1 MITIEDIKDRAEG
14 QTFDCKSVKI
24 EPKALAVPIV
34 AMANAD
40 GGMLAIGISDKT
52 RKIEGVDQYPSHV
65 NELLKVPFSL
75 CVPSVNV
82 KPEFIPCV
90 DVGGKPNHVLLLH
103 IPASATLHAN
113 QADEVFMRVGDS
125 SRKLSFEE
133 RISLMYDKGERY
145 FEDSA
150 AYDATIEDVD
160 LNCVQDYLNVIGY
173 NKSPMEYLHENNNF
187 IIHKDGKEQISTA
200 CILLFGKKP
209 QQFFPR
215 ARVRFIRYMG
225 TEEKVG
231 REMNV
236 IKDVTFEG
244 RILDQI
250 RKTIDYLESQV
261 KEHTYLGEKGIFV
274 TDREY
279 SPFVLQEMTVNS
291 ICHRDYSI
299 KGTEIQIKLF
309 DDRLVFETPGKFPGI
324 VRSDNIRHTHFSRNP
339 KIAEYLKVYKYVR
352 EFGEGVDR
360 MCKELEAKGLKDP
373 KYVLNAFI
381 MKGTV
386 YAYNAKGLS
395 LEGNIYSDNKNVTV
409 NSNVTIKTAKDA
421 SFGENC
427 TVNSKTFTVNGQ
439 NCTVNCTVN
448 GRIFTINFTINR
460 KIFTISLT
468 AMTKNIL
475 WDILEEPTI
484 STEILA
490 QKYSCTTRTVKNHL
504 AILKKLNVLKREGGN
519 KNGLWVLDTD
529 SMWKKE

>member
-1 MITIEDIKDRAEG
+1 MTIEDIKDRPEG

-52 RKIEGVDQYPSHV
+52 RRIEGIDQHTAHV

-75 CVPSVNV
+75 CIPSVNI
-82 KPEFIPCV
+82 KPEYIPCI
-90 DVGGKPNHVLLLH
+90 DSEGKPNHVLLLH

-125 SRKLSFEE
+125 SRKLGFEE
-133 RISLMYDKGERY
+133 RMSLMYDKGERY
-145 FEDSA
+145 FEDTA
-150 AYDATIEDVD
+150 AYDATIEDID
-160 LNCVQDYLNVIGY
+160 FNYVQDLLNVIGY
-173 NKSPMEYLHENNNF
+173 TKSPLEYLKENNNF
-187 IIHKDGKEQISTA
+187 ITYKDGKEQISTA

-209 QQFFPR
+209 QLFFPR

-225 TEEKVG
+225 TEENVG

-244 RILDQI
+244 RIIDQI

-261 KEHTYLGEKGIFV
+261 KEHTYLGEKGVFV

-299 KGTEIQIKLF
+299 KGTEIQIKMF

-339 KIAEYLKVYKYVR
+339 KIAEFLKAYKYVR

-360 MCKELEAKGLKDP
+360 MCKELEAKGLHDP
-373 KYVLNAFI
+373 KYILTAFI
-381 MKGTV
+381 LKSTV
-386 YAYNAKGLS
+386 YSYNVKELQTSNAIKENVTASG
-395 LEGNIYSDNKNVTV
+395 NVTV
-409 NSNVTIKTAKDA
+409 NSEIFTINGQD
-421 SFGENC
+421 C
-427 TVNSKTFTVNGQ
+427 TVNFTVNGRDV
-439 NCTVNCTVN
+439 TVNV
-448 GRIFTINFTINR
+448 
-460 KIFTISLT
+460 
-468 AMTKNIL
+468 
-475 WDILEEPTI
+475 
-484 STEILA
+484 
-490 QKYSCTTRTVKNHL
+490 TVKNKSVTVKMPQKTKDVLYFLLKEPELSAELLAEKMDCSSRTIKRHL
-504 AILKKLNVLKREGGN
+504 AVLTKSKILKRIGSDKSGSWALAL
-519 KNGLWVLDTD
+519 
-529 SMWKKE
+529 

>member
-1 MITIEDIKDRAEG
+1 MTIEDIKDRPEG

-52 RKIEGVDQYPSHV
+52 RRIEGIDQHTAHV

-75 CVPSVNV
+75 CIPSVNI
-82 KPEFIPCV
+82 KPEYIPCI
-90 DVGGKPNHVLLLH
+90 DSEGKPNHVLLLH

-125 SRKLSFEE
+125 SRKLGFEE
-133 RISLMYDKGERY
+133 RMSLMYDKGERY
-145 FEDSA
+145 FEDTA
-150 AYDATIEDVD
+150 AYDATIEDID
-160 LNCVQDYLNVIGY
+160 FNYVQDLLNVIGY
-173 NKSPMEYLHENNNF
+173 TKSPLEYLKENNNF
-187 IIHKDGKEQISTA
+187 ITYKDGKEQISTA

-209 QQFFPR
+209 QLFFPR

-244 RILDQI
+244 RIIDQI

-261 KEHTYLGEKGIFV
+261 KEHTYLGEKGVFV

-299 KGTEIQIKLF
+299 KGTEIQIKMF

-339 KIAEYLKVYKYVR
+339 KIAEFLKAYKYVR

-360 MCKELEAKGLKDP
+360 MCKELEAKGLHDP
-373 KYVLNAFI
+373 KYILTAFI
-381 MKGTV
+381 LKSTV
-386 YAYNAKGLS
+386 YSYNVKELQTSNAIKENETASG
-395 LEGNIYSDNKNVTV
+395 NVTV
-409 NSNVTIKTAKDA
+409 NSEI
-421 SFGENC
+421 
-427 TVNSKTFTVNGQ
+427 FTVNGQ
-439 NCTVNCTVN
+439 DCTVNFTVN
-448 GRIFTINFTINR
+448 GRNVTVNV
-460 KIFTISLT
+460 
-468 AMTKNIL
+468 
-475 WDILEEPTI
+475 
-484 STEILA
+484 
-490 QKYSCTTRTVKNHL
+490 TVKNKSVTVKMPQKTKDVLYFLLKEPELSAELLAEKMDCSSRTIKRHL
-504 AILKKLNVLKREGGN
+504 AVLTKSKILKRIGSDKSGSWALAL
-519 KNGLWVLDTD
+519 
-529 SMWKKE
+529 

>member
-1 MITIEDIKDRAEG
+1 MTIEDIKDRPEG

-52 RKIEGVDQYPSHV
+52 RRIEGIDQHTAHV

-75 CVPSVNV
+75 CIPSVNI
-82 KPEFIPCV
+82 KPEYIPCI
-90 DVGGKPNHVLLLH
+90 DSEGKPNHVLLLH

-125 SRKLSFEE
+125 SRKLGFEE
-133 RISLMYDKGERY
+133 RMSLMYDKGERY
-145 FEDSA
+145 FEDTA
-150 AYDATIEDVD
+150 AYDATIEDID
-160 LNCVQDYLNVIGY
+160 FNYVQDLLNVIGY
-173 NKSPMEYLHENNNF
+173 TKSPLEYLKENNNF
-187 IIHKDGKEQISTA
+187 ITYKDGKEQISTA

-209 QQFFPR
+209 QLFFPR
-215 ARVRFIRYMG
+215 ARVRFIRYLG

-244 RILDQI
+244 RIIDQI

-261 KEHTYLGEKGIFV
+261 KEHTYLGEKGVFV

-299 KGTEIQIKLF
+299 KGTEIQIKMF

-339 KIAEYLKVYKYVR
+339 KIAEFLKAYKYVR

-360 MCKELEAKGLKDP
+360 MCKELEAKGLHDP
-373 KYVLNAFI
+373 KYILTAFI
-381 MKGTV
+381 LKSTV
-386 YAYNAKGLS
+386 YSYNVKELQTSNAIKENVTASG
-395 LEGNIYSDNKNVTV
+395 NVTV
-409 NSNVTIKTAKDA
+409 NSEI
-421 SFGENC
+421 
-427 TVNSKTFTVNGQ
+427 FTVNGQ
-439 NCTVNCTVN
+439 DCTVNFTANGRNVTVN
-448 GRIFTINFTINR
+448 V
-460 KIFTISLT
+460 
-468 AMTKNIL
+468 
-475 WDILEEPTI
+475 
-484 STEILA
+484 
-490 QKYSCTTRTVKNHL
+490 TVKNKSVTVKMPQKTKDVLYFLLKEPELSAELLAEKMDCSSRTIKRHL
-504 AILKKLNVLKREGGN
+504 AVLTKSKILKRIGSDKSGSWALAL
-519 KNGLWVLDTD
+519 
-529 SMWKKE
+529 

>member
-1 MITIEDIKDRAEG
+1 MTIEDIKDRPEG

-52 RKIEGVDQYPSHV
+52 RRIEGIDQHTAHV

-75 CVPSVNV
+75 CIPSVNI
-82 KPEFIPCV
+82 KPEYIPCI
-90 DVGGKPNHVLLLH
+90 DSEGKPNHVLLLH

-125 SRKLSFEE
+125 SRKLGFEE
-133 RISLMYDKGERY
+133 RMSLMYDKGERY
-145 FEDSA
+145 FEDTA
-150 AYDATIEDVD
+150 AYDATIKDID
-160 LNCVQDYLNVIGY
+160 FNYVQDLLNVIGY
-173 NKSPMEYLHENNNF
+173 TKSPLEYLKENNNF
-187 IIHKDGKEQISTA
+187 ITYKDGKEQISTA

-209 QQFFPR
+209 QLFFPR
-215 ARVRFIRYMG
+215 ARVRFIRYLG

-244 RILDQI
+244 RIIDQI

-261 KEHTYLGEKGIFV
+261 KEHTYLGEKGVFV

-299 KGTEIQIKLF
+299 KGTEIQIKMF

-339 KIAEYLKVYKYVR
+339 KIAEFLKAYKYVR

-360 MCKELEAKGLKDP
+360 MCKELEAKGLHDP
-373 KYVLNAFI
+373 KYILTAFI
-381 MKGTV
+381 LKSTV
-386 YAYNAKGLS
+386 YAYNVKELQTSNAIKEDVTASG
-395 LEGNIYSDNKNVTV
+395 NVTV
-409 NSNVTIKTAKDA
+409 NSEI
-421 SFGENC
+421 
-427 TVNSKTFTVNGQ
+427 FTVNGQ
-439 NCTVNCTVN
+439 DCIVNFTANGRNVTVNV
-448 GRIFTINFTINR
+448 
-460 KIFTISLT
+460 
-468 AMTKNIL
+468 
-475 WDILEEPTI
+475 
-484 STEILA
+484 
-490 QKYSCTTRTVKNHL
+490 TVKNKSVTVKIPQKTKDVLYFLLKEPELSAELLAEKMDCSSRTIKRHL
-504 AILKKLNVLKREGGN
+504 AVLTKSKILKRIGSDKSGSWALAL
-519 KNGLWVLDTD
+519 
-529 SMWKKE
+529 

>member
-1 MITIEDIKDRAEG
+1 MTIEDIKDRPEG

-52 RKIEGVDQYPSHV
+52 RRIEGIDQHTAHV

-75 CVPSVNV
+75 CIPSVNI
-82 KPEFIPCV
+82 KPEYIPCI
-90 DVGGKPNHVLLLH
+90 DSEGKPNHVLLLH

-125 SRKLSFEE
+125 SRKLGFEE
-133 RISLMYDKGERY
+133 RMSLMYDKGERY
-145 FEDSA
+145 FEDTA
-150 AYDATIEDVD
+150 AYDATIEDID
-160 LNCVQDYLNVIGY
+160 FNYVQDLLNVIGY
-173 NKSPMEYLHENNNF
+173 TKSPLEYLKENNNF
-187 IIHKDGKEQISTA
+187 ITYKDGKEQISTA

-209 QQFFPR
+209 QLFFPR
-215 ARVRFIRYMG
+215 ARVRFIRYLG
-225 TEEKVG
+225 TEENVG

-244 RILDQI
+244 RIIDQI

-261 KEHTYLGEKGIFV
+261 KEHTYLGEKGVFV

-299 KGTEIQIKLF
+299 KGTEIQIKMF

-339 KIAEYLKVYKYVR
+339 KIAEFLKAYKYVR

-360 MCKELEAKGLKDP
+360 MCKELEAKGLHDP
-373 KYVLNAFI
+373 KYILTAFI
-381 MKGTV
+381 LKSTV
-386 YAYNAKGLS
+386 YAYNVKELQTSNAIKEDVTASG
-395 LEGNIYSDNKNVTV
+395 NVTV
-409 NSNVTIKTAKDA
+409 NSEI
-421 SFGENC
+421 
-427 TVNSKTFTVNGQ
+427 FTVNGQ
-439 NCTVNCTVN
+439 DCTV
-448 GRIFTINFTINR
+448 NFTINGR
-460 KIFTISLT
+460 NVTV
-468 AMTKNIL
+468 NV
-475 WDILEEPTI
+475 
-484 STEILA
+484 
-490 QKYSCTTRTVKNHL
+490 TVKNKSVTVKIPQKTKDILYFLLKEPELSAELLAEKMDCSSRTIKRHL
-504 AILKKLNVLKREGGN
+504 AVLTKSKILKRIGSDKSGSWALAL
-519 KNGLWVLDTD
+519 
-529 SMWKKE
+529 

>member
-1 MITIEDIKDRAEG
+1 MTIEDIKDRPEG

-40 GGMLAIGISDKT
+40 GGILAIGISDKT
-52 RKIEGVDQYPSHV
+52 RRIEGIDQHTAHV

-75 CVPSVNV
+75 CIPSVNI
-82 KPEFIPCV
+82 KPEYIPCI
-90 DVGGKPNHVLLLH
+90 DSEGKPNHVLLLH

-125 SRKLSFEE
+125 SRKLGFEE
-133 RISLMYDKGERY
+133 RMSLMYDKGERY
-145 FEDSA
+145 FEDTA
-150 AYDATIEDVD
+150 AYDATIEDID
-160 LNCVQDYLNVIGY
+160 FNYVQDLLNVIGY
-173 NKSPMEYLHENNNF
+173 TKSPLEYLKENNNF
-187 IIHKDGKEQISTA
+187 ITYKDGKEQISTA

-209 QQFFPR
+209 QLFFPR
-215 ARVRFIRYMG
+215 ARVRFIRYLG

-244 RILDQI
+244 RIIDQI

-261 KEHTYLGEKGIFV
+261 KEHTYLGEKGVFV

-299 KGTEIQIKLF
+299 KGTEIQIKMF

-339 KIAEYLKVYKYVR
+339 KIAEFLKAYKYVR

-360 MCKELEAKGLKDP
+360 MCKELEAKGLHDP
-373 KYVLNAFI
+373 KYILTAFI
-381 MKGTV
+381 LKSTV
-386 YAYNAKGLS
+386 YAYNVKELKTSNAIKEDVTASG
-395 LEGNIYSDNKNVTV
+395 NVTV
-409 NSNVTIKTAKDA
+409 NSEI
-421 SFGENC
+421 
-427 TVNSKTFTVNGQ
+427 FTVNGQ
-439 NCTVNCTVN
+439 DCIVNFTANGRNVTVNV
-448 GRIFTINFTINR
+448 
-460 KIFTISLT
+460 
-468 AMTKNIL
+468 
-475 WDILEEPTI
+475 
-484 STEILA
+484 
-490 QKYSCTTRTVKNHL
+490 TVKNKSVTVKMSQKTKDVLYFLLKEPELSAELLAEKMNCSSRTIKRHL
-504 AILKKLNVLKREGGN
+504 AVLTKSKILKRIGSDKSGSWALAL
-519 KNGLWVLDTD
+519 
-529 SMWKKE
+529 

>member
-1 MITIEDIKDRAEG
+1 MTIEDIKDRPEG

-52 RKIEGVDQYPSHV
+52 RRIEGIDQHTVHV

-75 CVPSVNV
+75 CIPSVNI
-82 KPEFIPCV
+82 KPEYIPCI
-90 DVGGKPNHVLLLH
+90 DSEGKPNHVLLLH

-125 SRKLSFEE
+125 SRKLGFEE
-133 RISLMYDKGERY
+133 RMSLMYDKGERY
-145 FEDSA
+145 FEDTA
-150 AYDATIEDVD
+150 AYDATIEDID
-160 LNCVQDYLNVIGY
+160 FNYVQDLLNVIGY
-173 NKSPMEYLHENNNF
+173 TKSPLEYLKENNNF
-187 IIHKDGKEQISTA
+187 ITYKDGKEQISTA

-209 QQFFPR
+209 QLFFPR

-244 RILDQI
+244 RIIDQI

-261 KEHTYLGEKGIFV
+261 KEHTYLGEKGVFV

-299 KGTEIQIKLF
+299 KGTEIQIKMF

-339 KIAEYLKVYKYVR
+339 KIAEFLKAYKYVR

-360 MCKELEAKGLKDP
+360 MCKELEAKGLHDP
-373 KYVLNAFI
+373 KYILTAFI
-381 MKGTV
+381 LKSTV
-386 YAYNAKGLS
+386 YAYNVKELQTSNTIKGNVTAS
-395 LEGNIYSDNKNVTV
+395 GNVTV
-409 NSNVTIKTAKDA
+409 SSEI
-421 SFGENC
+421 
-427 TVNSKTFTVNGQ
+427 FTVNGQ
-439 NCTVNCTVN
+439 DCIVNFTVN
-448 GRIFTINFTINR
+448 GRNVTVNV
-460 KIFTISLT
+460 
-468 AMTKNIL
+468 
-475 WDILEEPTI
+475 
-484 STEILA
+484 
-490 QKYSCTTRTVKNHL
+490 TVKNKSVTVKMPQKTKDVLYFLLKEPELSAELLAEKMECSSRTIKRHL
-504 AILKKLNVLKREGGN
+504 AVLTKSKILKRIGSDKSGSWALAL
-519 KNGLWVLDTD
+519 
-529 SMWKKE
+529 

>member
-1 MITIEDIKDRAEG
+1 MMTIEDIKDRPEG

-52 RKIEGVDQYPSHV
+52 RRIEGIDQHTAHV

-75 CVPSVNV
+75 CIPSVNIR
-82 KPEFIPCV
+82 PEYIPCI
-90 DVGGKPNHVLLLH
+90 DSEGKPNHVLLLH

-125 SRKLSFEE
+125 SRKLGFEE
-133 RISLMYDKGERY
+133 RMSLMYDKGERY
-145 FEDSA
+145 FEDTA
-150 AYDATIEDVD
+150 AYDATIEDID
-160 LNCVQDYLNVIGY
+160 FNYVQDLLNVIGY
-173 NKSPMEYLHENNNF
+173 TKSPLEYLKENNNF
-187 IIHKDGKEQISTA
+187 ITYKDGKEQISIA

-209 QQFFPR
+209 QLFFPR

-244 RILDQI
+244 RIIDQI

-261 KEHTYLGEKGIFV
+261 KEHTYLGEKGVFV

-299 KGTEIQIKLF
+299 KGTEIQIKMF

-339 KIAEYLKVYKYVR
+339 KIAEFLKAYKYVR

-360 MCKELEAKGLKDP
+360 MCKELEAKGLHDP
-373 KYVLNAFI
+373 KYILTAFI
-381 MKGTV
+381 LKSTV
-386 YAYNAKGLS
+386 YAYNVKELQTSNTIKENVTANG
-395 LEGNIYSDNKNVTV
+395 NVTV
-409 NSNVTIKTAKDA
+409 NSEI
-421 SFGENC
+421 
-427 TVNSKTFTVNGQ
+427 FTVNGQ
-439 NCTVNCTVN
+439 DCTVNFTVN
-448 GRIFTINFTINR
+448 GRNVTVNV
-460 KIFTISLT
+460 
-468 AMTKNIL
+468 
-475 WDILEEPTI
+475 
-484 STEILA
+484 
-490 QKYSCTTRTVKNHL
+490 TVKNKSVTVKMPQKTKDVLYFLLKEPKLSAELLAEKMDCSSRTIKRHL
-504 AILKKLNVLKREGGN
+504 AVLTKSKILKRIGSDKSGSWTLAL
-519 KNGLWVLDTD
+519 
-529 SMWKKE
+529 

>member
-1 MITIEDIKDRAEG
+1 MIFRNFATMMTIEDIKDRPEG

-52 RKIEGVDQYPSHV
+52 RRIEGIDQHTAHV

-75 CVPSVNV
+75 CIPSVNI
-82 KPEFIPCV
+82 KPEYIPCI
-90 DVGGKPNHVLLLH
+90 DSEGKPNHVLLLH

-125 SRKLSFEE
+125 SRKLGFEE
-133 RISLMYDKGERY
+133 RMSLMYDKGERY
-145 FEDSA
+145 FEDTA
-150 AYDATIEDVD
+150 AYDATIEDID
-160 LNCVQDYLNVIGY
+160 FNYVQDLLNVIGY
-173 NKSPMEYLHENNNF
+173 TKSPLEYLKENNNF
-187 IIHKDGKEQISTA
+187 ITYKDGKEQISTA

-209 QQFFPR
+209 QLFFPR

-244 RILDQI
+244 RIIDQI

-261 KEHTYLGEKGIFV
+261 KEHTYLGEKGVFV

-299 KGTEIQIKLF
+299 KGTEIQIKMF

-339 KIAEYLKVYKYVR
+339 KIAEFLKAYKYVR

-360 MCKELEAKGLKDP
+360 MCKELEAKGLHDP
-373 KYVLNAFI
+373 KYILTAFI
-381 MKGTV
+381 LKSTV
-386 YAYNAKGLS
+386 YAYNVKELQTSNAIKEDVTASG
-395 LEGNIYSDNKNVTV
+395 NVTV
-409 NSNVTIKTAKDA
+409 NSEI
-421 SFGENC
+421 
-427 TVNSKTFTVNGQ
+427 FTVNGQ
-439 NCTVNCTVN
+439 NCTVNFTVN
-448 GRIFTINFTINR
+448 GRNVTVNV
-460 KIFTISLT
+460 
-468 AMTKNIL
+468 
-475 WDILEEPTI
+475 
-484 STEILA
+484 
-490 QKYSCTTRTVKNHL
+490 TVKNKSVTVKMPQKTKDVLYFLLKEPKLSAELLAEKMDCSSRTIKRHL
-504 AILKKLNVLKREGGN
+504 AVLTKSKILKRIGSDKSGSWALAL
-519 KNGLWVLDTD
+519 
-529 SMWKKE
+529 

>member
-1 MITIEDIKDRAEG
+1 MTIEDIKDRPEG

-52 RKIEGVDQYPSHV
+52 RRIEGIDQHTAHV

-75 CVPSVNV
+75 CIPSVNI
-82 KPEFIPCV
+82 KPEYIPCI
-90 DVGGKPNHVLLLH
+90 DSEGKPNHVLLLH

-125 SRKLSFEE
+125 SRKLGFEE
-133 RISLMYDKGERY
+133 RMSLMYDKGERY
-145 FEDSA
+145 FEDTA
-150 AYDATIEDVD
+150 AYDATIEDID
-160 LNCVQDYLNVIGY
+160 FNYVQDLLNVIGY
-173 NKSPMEYLHENNNF
+173 TKSPLEYLKEDNNF
-187 IIHKDGKEQISTA
+187 ITYKDGKEQISTA

-209 QQFFPR
+209 QLFFPR

-244 RILDQI
+244 RIIDQI

-261 KEHTYLGEKGIFV
+261 KDHTYLGEKGVFV

-299 KGTEIQIKLF
+299 KGTEIQINMF

-339 KIAEYLKVYKYVR
+339 KIAEFLKAYKYVR

-360 MCKELEAKGLKDP
+360 MCKELEAKGLHDP
-373 KYVLNAFI
+373 KYILTAFI
-381 MKGTV
+381 LKSTV
-386 YAYNAKGLS
+386 YAYNVKELQTSNAIKKDVTASG
-395 LEGNIYSDNKNVTV
+395 NVTV
-409 NSNVTIKTAKDA
+409 NSEI
-421 SFGENC
+421 
-427 TVNSKTFTVNGQ
+427 FTVNGQ
-439 NCTVNCTVN
+439 NCTVNFTVN
-448 GRIFTINFTINR
+448 GRNVTVNV
-460 KIFTISLT
+460 
-468 AMTKNIL
+468 
-475 WDILEEPTI
+475 
-484 STEILA
+484 
-490 QKYSCTTRTVKNHL
+490 TVKNKSVTVKIPQKTKDVLYFLLKEPKLSAELLAEKMDCSSRTIKRHL
-504 AILKKLNVLKREGGN
+504 AVLTKSKILKRIGSDKSGSWALAL
-519 KNGLWVLDTD
+519 
-529 SMWKKE
+529 

>member
-1 MITIEDIKDRAEG
+1 MTIEDIKDRPEG

-40 GGMLAIGISDKT
+40 GGILAIGISDKT
-52 RKIEGVDQYPSHV
+52 RRIEGIDQHTAHV

-75 CVPSVNV
+75 CIPSVNI
-82 KPEFIPCV
+82 KPEYIPCI
-90 DVGGKPNHVLLLH
+90 DSEGKPNHVLLLH

-125 SRKLSFEE
+125 SRKLGFEE
-133 RISLMYDKGERY
+133 RMSLMYDKGERY
-145 FEDSA
+145 FEDTA
-150 AYDATIEDVD
+150 AYDATIEDID
-160 LNCVQDYLNVIGY
+160 FNYVQDLLNVIGY
-173 NKSPMEYLHENNNF
+173 TKSPLEYLKENNNF
-187 IIHKDGKEQISTA
+187 ITYKDGKEQISTA

-209 QQFFPR
+209 QLFFPR
-215 ARVRFIRYMG
+215 ARVRFIRYLG

-244 RILDQI
+244 RIIDQI

-261 KEHTYLGEKGIFV
+261 KEHTYLGEKGVFV

-299 KGTEIQIKLF
+299 KGTEIQIKMF

-339 KIAEYLKVYKYVR
+339 KIAEFLKAYKYVR

-360 MCKELEAKGLKDP
+360 MCKELEAKGLHDP
-373 KYVLNAFI
+373 KYILTAFI
-381 MKGTV
+381 LKSTV
-386 YAYNAKGLS
+386 YAYNVKE
-395 LEGNIYSDNKNVTV
+395 LETSNAIKEDVTASGNVTV
-409 NSNVTIKTAKDA
+409 NSEI
-421 SFGENC
+421 
-427 TVNSKTFTVNGQ
+427 FTVNGQ
-439 NCTVNCTVN
+439 DCTVNFTVN
-448 GRIFTINFTINR
+448 GRIFTVNFTVNR
-460 KIFTISLT
+460 KVFTVSMVS
-468 AMTKNIL
+468 MTKRIL
-475 WDILEEPTI
+475 WNVLKNPKN
-484 STEILA
+484 STEALA
-490 QKYSCTTRTVKNHL
+490 EEFSCTSRTIKNHL
-504 AILKKLNVLKREGGN
+504 ASLKKLGVLKREGSD
-519 KNGLWVLDTD
+519 KNGSWVLAID

>member
-1 MITIEDIKDRAEG
+1 MTIEDIKDRPEG

-52 RKIEGVDQYPSHV
+52 RRIEGIDQHTAHV

-75 CVPSVNV
+75 CIPSVNI
-82 KPEFIPCV
+82 KPEYIPCI
-90 DVGGKPNHVLLLH
+90 DSEGKPNHVLLLH
-103 IPASATLHAN
+103 IPASATLHTN

-125 SRKLSFEE
+125 SRKLGFEE
-133 RISLMYDKGERY
+133 RMSLMYDKGERY
-145 FEDSA
+145 FEDTA
-150 AYDATIEDVD
+150 AYDATIEDID
-160 LNCVQDYLNVIGY
+160 FNYVQDLLNIIGY
-173 NKSPMEYLHENNNF
+173 TKSPLEYLKENNNF
-187 IIHKDGKEQISTA
+187 ITYKDGKEQISTA

-209 QQFFPR
+209 QLFFPR

-244 RILDQI
+244 RIIDQI

-299 KGTEIQIKLF
+299 KGTEIQIKMF

-339 KIAEYLKVYKYVR
+339 KIAEFLKAYKYVR

-360 MCKELEAKGLKDP
+360 MCKELEAKGLHDP
-373 KYVLNAFI
+373 KYILTAFI
-381 MKGTV
+381 LKSTV
-386 YAYNAKGLS
+386 YAYNVKELQTSNAIKEDVTASG
-395 LEGNIYSDNKNVTV
+395 NVTV
-409 NSNVTIKTAKDA
+409 NSEI
-421 SFGENC
+421 
-427 TVNSKTFTVNGQ
+427 FTVNGQ
-439 NCTVNCTVN
+439 DCIVNFTANGRNVTVNV
-448 GRIFTINFTINR
+448 
-460 KIFTISLT
+460 
-468 AMTKNIL
+468 
-475 WDILEEPTI
+475 
-484 STEILA
+484 
-490 QKYSCTTRTVKNHL
+490 TVKNKSVTVKMSQKTKDVLYFLLKEPELSAELLAEKMNCSSRTIKRHL
-504 AILKKLNVLKREGGN
+504 AVLTKSKILKRIGSDKSGSWALAL
-519 KNGLWVLDTD
+519 
-529 SMWKKE
+529 

>member
-1 MITIEDIKDRAEG
+1 MTIEDIKDRPEG

-52 RKIEGVDQYPSHV
+52 RRIEGIDQHTAHV

-75 CVPSVNV
+75 CIPSVNI
-82 KPEFIPCV
+82 KPEYIPCI
-90 DVGGKPNHVLLLH
+90 DSEGKPNHVLLLH

-125 SRKLSFEE
+125 SRKLGFEE
-133 RISLMYDKGERY
+133 RMSLMYDKGERY
-145 FEDSA
+145 FEDTA
-150 AYDATIEDVD
+150 AYDATIEDID
-160 LNCVQDYLNVIGY
+160 FNYVQDLLNVIGY
-173 NKSPMEYLHENNNF
+173 TKSPLEYLKENNNF
-187 IIHKDGKEQISTA
+187 ITYKDGKEQISTA

-209 QQFFPR
+209 QLFFPR
-215 ARVRFIRYMG
+215 ARVRFIRYLG
-225 TEEKVG
+225 TEENVG

-244 RILDQI
+244 RIIDQI

-261 KEHTYLGEKGIFV
+261 KEHTYLGEKGVFV

-299 KGTEIQIKLF
+299 KGTEIQIKMF

-339 KIAEYLKVYKYVR
+339 KIAEFLKAYKYVR

-360 MCKELEAKGLKDP
+360 MCKELEAKGLHDP
-373 KYVLNAFI
+373 KYILTAFI
-381 MKGTV
+381 LKSTV
-386 YAYNAKGLS
+386 YAYNVKELQTSNTIKGNVTAS
-395 LEGNIYSDNKNVTV
+395 GNVTV
-409 NSNVTIKTAKDA
+409 NSEI
-421 SFGENC
+421 
-427 TVNSKTFTVNGQ
+427 FTVNGQ
-439 NCTVNCTVN
+439 DCIVNFTVN
-448 GRIFTINFTINR
+448 GRNVTVNV
-460 KIFTISLT
+460 
-468 AMTKNIL
+468 
-475 WDILEEPTI
+475 
-484 STEILA
+484 
-490 QKYSCTTRTVKNHL
+490 TVKNKSVTVKMPQKTKDVLYFLLKEPELSAELLAEKMDCSSRTIKRHL
-504 AILKKLNVLKREGGN
+504 AVLTKSKILKRIGSDKSGSWALAL
-519 KNGLWVLDTD
+519 
-529 SMWKKE
+529 

>member
-1 MITIEDIKDRAEG
+1 MTIEDIKDRPEG

-52 RKIEGVDQYPSHV
+52 RRIEGIDQHTVHV

-75 CVPSVNV
+75 CIPSVNI
-82 KPEFIPCV
+82 KPEYIPCI
-90 DVGGKPNHVLLLH
+90 DSEGKPNHVLLLH

-125 SRKLSFEE
+125 SRKLGFEE
-133 RISLMYDKGERY
+133 RMSLMYDKGERY
-145 FEDSA
+145 FEDTA
-150 AYDATIEDVD
+150 AYDATIEDID
-160 LNCVQDYLNVIGY
+160 FNYVQDLLNVIGY
-173 NKSPMEYLHENNNF
+173 TKSPLEYLKENNNF
-187 IIHKDGKEQISTA
+187 ITYKDGKEQISTA

-209 QQFFPR
+209 QLFFPR

-231 REMNV
+231 IEMNV

-244 RILDQI
+244 RIIDQI

-261 KEHTYLGEKGIFV
+261 KEHTYLGEKGVFV

-299 KGTEIQIKLF
+299 KGTEIQIKMF

-339 KIAEYLKVYKYVR
+339 KIAEFLKAYKYVR

-360 MCKELEAKGLKDP
+360 MCKELEAKGLHDP
-373 KYVLNAFI
+373 KYILTAFI
-381 MKGTV
+381 LKSTV
-386 YAYNAKGLS
+386 YAYNVKELQTSNTIKGNVTAS
-395 LEGNIYSDNKNVTV
+395 GNVTV
-409 NSNVTIKTAKDA
+409 NSEI
-421 SFGENC
+421 
-427 TVNSKTFTVNGQ
+427 FTVNGQ
-439 NCTVNCTVN
+439 DCIVNVTVN
-448 GRIFTINFTINR
+448 GRNVTVNV
-460 KIFTISLT
+460 
-468 AMTKNIL
+468 
-475 WDILEEPTI
+475 
-484 STEILA
+484 
-490 QKYSCTTRTVKNHL
+490 TVKNKSVTVKMPQKTKDVLYFLLKEPELSAELLAEKMECSSRTIKRHL
-504 AILKKLNVLKREGGN
+504 AVLTKSKILKRIGSDKSGSWALAL
-519 KNGLWVLDTD
+519 
-529 SMWKKE
+529 

>member
-1 MITIEDIKDRAEG
+1 MTIEDIKDRPEG

-52 RKIEGVDQYPSHV
+52 RRIEGIDQHTAHV

-75 CVPSVNV
+75 CIPSVNI
-82 KPEFIPCV
+82 KPEYIPCI
-90 DVGGKPNHVLLLH
+90 DSEGKPNHVLLLH

-125 SRKLSFEE
+125 SRKLGFEE
-133 RISLMYDKGERY
+133 RMSLMYDKGERY
-145 FEDSA
+145 FEDTA
-150 AYDATIEDVD
+150 AYDATIEDID
-160 LNCVQDYLNVIGY
+160 FNYVQDLLNVIGY
-173 NKSPMEYLHENNNF
+173 TKSPLEYLKENNNF
-187 IIHKDGKEQISTA
+187 ITYKDGKEQISTA

-209 QQFFPR
+209 QLFFPR
-215 ARVRFIRYMG
+215 ARVRFIRYLG

-244 RILDQI
+244 RIIDQI

-299 KGTEIQIKLF
+299 KGTEIQIKMF

-339 KIAEYLKVYKYVR
+339 KIAEFLKAYKYVR

-360 MCKELEAKGLKDP
+360 MCKELEAKGLHDP
-373 KYVLNAFI
+373 KYILTAFI
-381 MKGTV
+381 LKSTV
-386 YAYNAKGLS
+386 YAYNVKELQTSNAIKEDVTASG
-395 LEGNIYSDNKNVTV
+395 NVTV
-409 NSNVTIKTAKDA
+409 NSEIFTANGQDCIVNFTANGRNVT
-421 SFGENC
+421 
-427 TVNSKTFTVNGQ
+427 VNV
-439 NCTVNCTVN
+439 
-448 GRIFTINFTINR
+448 
-460 KIFTISLT
+460 
-468 AMTKNIL
+468 
-475 WDILEEPTI
+475 
-484 STEILA
+484 
-490 QKYSCTTRTVKNHL
+490 TVKNKSVTVKMSQKTKDVLYFLLKEPELSAELLAEKMNCSSRTIKRHL
-504 AILKKLNVLKREGGN
+504 AVLTKSKILKRIGSDKSGSWALAL
-519 KNGLWVLDTD
+519 
-529 SMWKKE
+529 

>member
-1 MITIEDIKDRAEG
+1 MTIEDIKDRPEG

-52 RKIEGVDQYPSHV
+52 RRIEGIDQHTVHV

-75 CVPSVNV
+75 CIPSVNI
-82 KPEFIPCV
+82 KPEYIPCI
-90 DVGGKPNHVLLLH
+90 DSEGKPNHVLLLH

-125 SRKLSFEE
+125 SRKLGFEE
-133 RISLMYDKGERY
+133 RMSLMYDKGERY
-145 FEDSA
+145 FEDTA
-150 AYDATIEDVD
+150 AYDATIEDID
-160 LNCVQDYLNVIGY
+160 FNYVQDLLNVIGY
-173 NKSPMEYLHENNNF
+173 TKSPLEYLKENNNF
-187 IIHKDGKEQISTA
+187 ITYKDGKEQISTA

-209 QQFFPR
+209 QLFFPR

-244 RILDQI
+244 RIIDQI

-261 KEHTYLGEKGIFV
+261 KEHTYLGEKGVFV

-299 KGTEIQIKLF
+299 KGTEIQIKMF

-339 KIAEYLKVYKYVR
+339 KIAEFLKAYKYVR

-360 MCKELEAKGLKDP
+360 MCKELEAKGLHDP
-373 KYVLNAFI
+373 KYILTAFI
-381 MKGTV
+381 LKSTV
-386 YAYNAKGLS
+386 YAYNVKELQTSNTIKGNVTAS
-395 LEGNIYSDNKNVTV
+395 GNVTV
-409 NSNVTIKTAKDA
+409 NSEI
-421 SFGENC
+421 F
-427 TVNSKTFTVNGQ
+427 TVNRQDCIVNFTVNGR
-439 NCTVNCTVN
+439 NVTVNV
-448 GRIFTINFTINR
+448 
-460 KIFTISLT
+460 
-468 AMTKNIL
+468 
-475 WDILEEPTI
+475 
-484 STEILA
+484 
-490 QKYSCTTRTVKNHL
+490 TVKNKSVTVKMPQKTKDVLYFLLKEPELSAELLAEKMECSSRTIKRHL
-504 AILKKLNVLKREGGN
+504 AVLTKSKILKRIGSDKSGSWALAL
-519 KNGLWVLDTD
+519 
-529 SMWKKE
+529 

>member
-1 MITIEDIKDRAEG
+1 MTIEDIKDRPEG

-52 RKIEGVDQYPSHV
+52 RRIEGIDQHTAHV

-75 CVPSVNV
+75 CIPSVNI
-82 KPEFIPCV
+82 KPEYIPCI
-90 DVGGKPNHVLLLH
+90 DSEGKPNHVLLLH

-125 SRKLSFEE
+125 SRKLGFEE
-133 RISLMYDKGERY
+133 RMSLMYDKGERY
-145 FEDSA
+145 FEDTA
-150 AYDATIEDVD
+150 AYDATIEDID
-160 LNCVQDYLNVIGY
+160 FNYVQDLLNVIGY
-173 NKSPMEYLHENNNF
+173 TKSPLEYLKENNNF
-187 IIHKDGKEQISTA
+187 ITYKDGKEQISTA

-209 QQFFPR
+209 QLFFPR

-244 RILDQI
+244 RIIDQI

-261 KEHTYLGEKGIFV
+261 KEHTYLGEKGVFV

-299 KGTEIQIKLF
+299 KGTEIQIKMF

-339 KIAEYLKVYKYVR
+339 KIAEFLKAYKYVR

-360 MCKELEAKGLKDP
+360 MCKELEAKGLHDP
-373 KYVLNAFI
+373 KYILTAFI
-381 MKGTV
+381 LKSTV
-386 YAYNAKGLS
+386 YAYNVKELQTSNTIKENVTAS
-395 LEGNIYSDNKNVTV
+395 GNITV
-409 NSNVTIKTAKDA
+409 NSEI
-421 SFGENC
+421 
-427 TVNSKTFTVNGQ
+427 FTVNGQ
-439 NCTVNCTVN
+439 DCTVNFTVN
-448 GRIFTINFTINR
+448 GRNVTVNV
-460 KIFTISLT
+460 
-468 AMTKNIL
+468 
-475 WDILEEPTI
+475 
-484 STEILA
+484 
-490 QKYSCTTRTVKNHL
+490 TVKNKSVTVKMPQKTKDVLYFLLKEPELSAELLAEKMDCSSRTIKRHL
-504 AILKKLNVLKREGGN
+504 AVLTKSKILKRIGSDKSGSWALAL
-519 KNGLWVLDTD
+519 
-529 SMWKKE
+529 

>member
-1 MITIEDIKDRAEG
+1 MTIEDIKDRPEG

-52 RKIEGVDQYPSHV
+52 RRIEGIDQHTVHV

-75 CVPSVNV
+75 CIPSVNI
-82 KPEFIPCV
+82 KPEYIPCI
-90 DVGGKPNHVLLLH
+90 DSEGKPNHVLLLH

-125 SRKLSFEE
+125 SRKLGFEE
-133 RISLMYDKGERY
+133 RMSLMYDKGERY
-145 FEDSA
+145 FEDTA
-150 AYDATIEDVD
+150 AYDATIEDID
-160 LNCVQDYLNVIGY
+160 FNYVQDLLNVIGY
-173 NKSPMEYLHENNNF
+173 TKSPLEYLKENNNF
-187 IIHKDGKEQISTA
+187 ITYKDGKEQISTA

-209 QQFFPR
+209 QLFFPR

-244 RILDQI
+244 RIIDQI

-261 KEHTYLGEKGIFV
+261 KEHTYLGEKGVFV

-299 KGTEIQIKLF
+299 KGTEIQIKMF

-339 KIAEYLKVYKYVR
+339 KIAEFLKAYKYVR

-360 MCKELEAKGLKDP
+360 MCKELEAKGLHDP
-373 KYVLNAFI
+373 KYILTAFI
-381 MKGTV
+381 LKSTV
-386 YAYNAKGLS
+386 YAYNVKELQTSNTIKGNVTAS
-395 LEGNIYSDNKNVTV
+395 GNVTV
-409 NSNVTIKTAKDA
+409 NSEI
-421 SFGENC
+421 
-427 TVNSKTFTVNGQ
+427 FTVNGQ
-439 NCTVNCTVN
+439 DCIVNFTVN
-448 GRIFTINFTINR
+448 GRNVTVNV
-460 KIFTISLT
+460 
-468 AMTKNIL
+468 
-475 WDILEEPTI
+475 
-484 STEILA
+484 
-490 QKYSCTTRTVKNHL
+490 TVKNKSVTVKMPQKTKDVLYFLLKEPKLSAELLAEKMDCSSRTIKRHL
-504 AILKKLNVLKREGGN
+504 AVLTKSKILKRIGSDKSGSWALAL
-519 KNGLWVLDTD
+519 
-529 SMWKKE
+529 

>member
-1 MITIEDIKDRAEG
+1 MTIEDIKDRPEG

-52 RKIEGVDQYPSHV
+52 RRIEGIDQHTAHV

-75 CVPSVNV
+75 CIPSVNI
-82 KPEFIPCV
+82 KPEYIPCI
-90 DVGGKPNHVLLLH
+90 DSEGKPNHVLLLH

-125 SRKLSFEE
+125 SRKLGFEE
-133 RISLMYDKGERY
+133 RMSLMYDKGERY
-145 FEDSA
+145 FEDTA
-150 AYDATIEDVD
+150 AYDATIEDID
-160 LNCVQDYLNVIGY
+160 FNYVQDLLNVIGY
-173 NKSPMEYLHENNNF
+173 IKSPLEYLKENNNF
-187 IIHKDGKEQISTA
+187 ITYKDGKEQISTA

-209 QQFFPR
+209 QLFFPR

-244 RILDQI
+244 RIIGQI

-299 KGTEIQIKLF
+299 KGTEIQIKMF

-339 KIAEYLKVYKYVR
+339 KIAEFLKAYKYVR

-360 MCKELEAKGLKDP
+360 MCKELEAKGLHDP
-373 KYVLNAFI
+373 KYILTAFI
-381 MKGTV
+381 LRSTV
-386 YAYNAKGLS
+386 YAYNVKELQTSNTIKENVTANG
-395 LEGNIYSDNKNVTV
+395 NVTV
-409 NSNVTIKTAKDA
+409 NSGI
-421 SFGENC
+421 
-427 TVNSKTFTVNGQ
+427 FTVNGQ
-439 NCTVNCTVN
+439 DCTINFTVN
-448 GRIFTINFTINR
+448 GRNVTVNV
-460 KIFTISLT
+460 
-468 AMTKNIL
+468 
-475 WDILEEPTI
+475 
-484 STEILA
+484 
-490 QKYSCTTRTVKNHL
+490 TVKNKSVTVKMPQKTKDVLYFLLKEPKLSAELLAEKMDCSSRTIKRHL
-504 AILKKLNVLKREGGN
+504 AVLTKSKILKRIGSDKSGSWALAL
-519 KNGLWVLDTD
+519 
-529 SMWKKE
+529 

>member
-1 MITIEDIKDRAEG
+1 MTIEDIKDRPEG

-52 RKIEGVDQYPSHV
+52 RRIEGIDQHTAHV

-75 CVPSVNV
+75 CIPSVNI
-82 KPEFIPCV
+82 KPEYIPCI
-90 DVGGKPNHVLLLH
+90 DSEGKPNHVLLLH

-125 SRKLSFEE
+125 SRKLGFEE
-133 RISLMYDKGERY
+133 RMSLMYDKGERY
-145 FEDSA
+145 FEDTA
-150 AYDATIEDVD
+150 AYDATIEDID
-160 LNCVQDYLNVIGY
+160 FNYVQDLLNVIGY
-173 NKSPMEYLHENNNF
+173 TKSPLEYLKENNNF
-187 IIHKDGKEQISTA
+187 ITYKDGKEQISTA

-209 QQFFPR
+209 QLFFPR

-244 RILDQI
+244 RIIDQI

-261 KEHTYLGEKGIFV
+261 KEHTYLGEKGVFV

-299 KGTEIQIKLF
+299 KGTEIQIKMF

-339 KIAEYLKVYKYVR
+339 KIAEFLKAYKYVR

-360 MCKELEAKGLKDP
+360 MCKELEAKGLHDP
-373 KYVLNAFI
+373 KYILTAFI
-381 MKGTV
+381 LKSTV
-386 YAYNAKGLS
+386 YSYNVKELQTSNAIKENLTASG
-395 LEGNIYSDNKNVTV
+395 NVTV
-409 NSNVTIKTAKDA
+409 NSEI
-421 SFGENC
+421 
-427 TVNSKTFTVNGQ
+427 FTVNGQ
-439 NCTVNCTVN
+439 DCTVNFTVN
-448 GRIFTINFTINR
+448 GRNVTVNV
-460 KIFTISLT
+460 
-468 AMTKNIL
+468 
-475 WDILEEPTI
+475 
-484 STEILA
+484 
-490 QKYSCTTRTVKNHL
+490 TVKNKSVTVKMPQKTKDVLYFLLKEPEQSAELLAEKMDCSSRTIKRHL
-504 AILKKLNVLKREGGN
+504 AVLTKSKILKRIGSDKSGSWALAL
-519 KNGLWVLDTD
+519 
-529 SMWKKE
+529 

>member
-1 MITIEDIKDRAEG
+1 MTIEDIKDRPEG

-52 RKIEGVDQYPSHV
+52 RRIEGIDQHTAHV

-75 CVPSVNV
+75 CIPSVNI
-82 KPEFIPCV
+82 KPEYIPCI
-90 DVGGKPNHVLLLH
+90 DSEGKPNHVLLLH

-125 SRKLSFEE
+125 SRKLGFEE
-133 RISLMYDKGERY
+133 RMSLMYDKGERY
-145 FEDSA
+145 FEDTA
-150 AYDATIEDVD
+150 AYDATIEDID
-160 LNCVQDYLNVIGY
+160 FNYVQNLLNVIGY
-173 NKSPMEYLHENNNF
+173 TKSPLEYLKENNNF
-187 IIHKDGKEQISTA
+187 ITYKDGKEQISTA

-209 QQFFPR
+209 QLFFPR

-244 RILDQI
+244 RIIDQI

-261 KEHTYLGEKGIFV
+261 KEHTYLGEKGVFV

-299 KGTEIQIKLF
+299 KGTEIQIKMF

-339 KIAEYLKVYKYVR
+339 KIAEFLKAYKYVR

-360 MCKELEAKGLKDP
+360 MCKELEAKGLHDP
-373 KYVLNAFI
+373 KYILTAFI
-381 MKGTV
+381 LKSTV
-386 YAYNAKGLS
+386 YAYNVKELQTSNAIKEDVTASG
-395 LEGNIYSDNKNVTV
+395 NVTV
-409 NSNVTIKTAKDA
+409 NSEI
-421 SFGENC
+421 
-427 TVNSKTFTVNGQ
+427 FTVNGQ
-439 NCTVNCTVN
+439 NCTVNFTVN
-448 GRIFTINFTINR
+448 GRNVTVNV
-460 KIFTISLT
+460 
-468 AMTKNIL
+468 
-475 WDILEEPTI
+475 
-484 STEILA
+484 
-490 QKYSCTTRTVKNHL
+490 TVKNKSVTVKIPQKTKDVLYFLLKEPKLSAELLAEKMDCSSRTIKRHL
-504 AILKKLNVLKREGGN
+504 AVLTKSKILKRIGSDKSGSWALAL
-519 KNGLWVLDTD
+519 
-529 SMWKKE
+529 

>member
-1 MITIEDIKDRAEG
+1 MTIEDIKDRPEG

-52 RKIEGVDQYPSHV
+52 RRIEGIDQHTAHV

-75 CVPSVNV
+75 CIPSVNI
-82 KPEFIPCV
+82 KPEYIPCI
-90 DVGGKPNHVLLLH
+90 DFEGKPNHVLLLH

-125 SRKLSFEE
+125 SRKLGFEE
-133 RISLMYDKGERY
+133 RMSLMYDKGERY
-145 FEDSA
+145 FEDTA
-150 AYDATIEDVD
+150 AYDATIEDID
-160 LNCVQDYLNVIGY
+160 FNYVQDLLNVIGY
-173 NKSPMEYLHENNNF
+173 TKSPLEYLKENNNF
-187 IIHKDGKEQISTA
+187 ITYKDGKEQISTA

-209 QQFFPR
+209 QLFFPR

-244 RILDQI
+244 RIIDQI

-261 KEHTYLGEKGIFV
+261 KEHTYLGEKGVFV

-299 KGTEIQIKLF
+299 KGTEIQIKMF

-339 KIAEYLKVYKYVR
+339 KIAEFLKAYKYVR

-360 MCKELEAKGLKDP
+360 MCKELEAKGLHDP
-373 KYVLNAFI
+373 KYILTAFI
-381 MKGTV
+381 LKSIV
-386 YAYNAKGLS
+386 YAYNVKELQTS
-395 LEGNIYSDNKNVTV
+395 NTLEENVTANGNVTVNSEIFTVNGQDCTVNFTVNGKNVTV
-409 NSNVTIKTAKDA
+409 NV
-421 SFGENC
+421 
-427 TVNSKTFTVNGQ
+427 
-439 NCTVNCTVN
+439 
-448 GRIFTINFTINR
+448 
-460 KIFTISLT
+460 
-468 AMTKNIL
+468 
-475 WDILEEPTI
+475 
-484 STEILA
+484 
-490 QKYSCTTRTVKNHL
+490 TVKNKSVTVKMPQKTKDVLYFLLKEPKLSAELLAEKLDCSSRTIKRHL
-504 AILKKLNVLKREGGN
+504 ALLTKSKILKRIGSDKSGSWALAL
-519 KNGLWVLDTD
+519 
-529 SMWKKE
+529 

>member
-1 MITIEDIKDRAEG
+1 MTIEDIKDRPEG

-52 RKIEGVDQYPSHV
+52 RRIEGIDQHTAHV

-75 CVPSVNV
+75 CIPSVNI
-82 KPEFIPCV
+82 KPEYIPCI
-90 DVGGKPNHVLLLH
+90 DSEGKPNHVLLLH

-125 SRKLSFEE
+125 SRKLGFEE
-133 RISLMYDKGERY
+133 RMSLMYDKGERY
-145 FEDSA
+145 FEDTA
-150 AYDATIEDVD
+150 AYDATIEDID
-160 LNCVQDYLNVIGY
+160 FNYVQDLLNVIGY
-173 NKSPMEYLHENNNF
+173 TKSPLEYLKENNNF
-187 IIHKDGKEQISTA
+187 ITYKDGKEQISTA

-209 QQFFPR
+209 QLFFPR
-215 ARVRFIRYMG
+215 ARVRFIRYLG

-244 RILDQI
+244 RIIDQI

-261 KEHTYLGEKGIFV
+261 KEHTYLGEKGVFV

-299 KGTEIQIKLF
+299 KGTEIQIKMF

-339 KIAEYLKVYKYVR
+339 KIAEFLKAYKYVR

-360 MCKELEAKGLKDP
+360 MCKELEAKGLHDP
-373 KYVLNAFI
+373 KYILTTFI
-381 MKGTV
+381 LKSTV
-386 YAYNAKGLS
+386 YAYNVKELQTSNTIKENVTASG
-395 LEGNIYSDNKNVTV
+395 NVTV
-409 NSNVTIKTAKDA
+409 NSEI
-421 SFGENC
+421 
-427 TVNSKTFTVNGQ
+427 FTVNGQ
-439 NCTVNCTVN
+439 DCTVNFTVN
-448 GRIFTINFTINR
+448 GRDVTVNV
-460 KIFTISLT
+460 
-468 AMTKNIL
+468 
-475 WDILEEPTI
+475 
-484 STEILA
+484 
-490 QKYSCTTRTVKNHL
+490 TVKNKSVTVKMPQKTKDVLYFLLKEPELSAELLAEKMDCSSRTIKRHL
-504 AILKKLNVLKREGGN
+504 AVLTKSKILKRIGSDKSGSWALAL
-519 KNGLWVLDTD
+519 
-529 SMWKKE
+529 

>member
-1 MITIEDIKDRAEG
+1 MMTIEDIKDRPEG

-52 RKIEGVDQYPSHV
+52 RRIEGIDQHTAHV

-75 CVPSVNV
+75 CIPSVNI
-82 KPEFIPCV
+82 KPEYIPCI
-90 DVGGKPNHVLLLH
+90 DSEGKPNHVLLLH

-125 SRKLSFEE
+125 SRKLGFEE
-133 RISLMYDKGERY
+133 RMSLMYDKGERY
-145 FEDSA
+145 FEDTA
-150 AYDATIEDVD
+150 AYDATIEDID
-160 LNCVQDYLNVIGY
+160 FNYVQDLLNVIGY
-173 NKSPMEYLHENNNF
+173 TKSPLEYLKENNNF
-187 IIHKDGKEQISTA
+187 ITYKDGKEQISTA

-209 QQFFPR
+209 QLFFPR

-244 RILDQI
+244 RIIDQI

-261 KEHTYLGEKGIFV
+261 KEHTYLGEKGVFV

-299 KGTEIQIKLF
+299 KGTEIQIKMF
-309 DDRLVFETPGKFPGI
+309 DNRLVFETPGKFPGI

-339 KIAEYLKVYKYVR
+339 KIAEFLKAYKYVR

-360 MCKELEAKGLKDP
+360 MCKELEAKGLHDP
-373 KYVLNAFI
+373 KYILTAFI
-381 MKGTV
+381 LKSTV
-386 YAYNAKGLS
+386 YAYNVKELQTSNTIKGNVTAS
-395 LEGNIYSDNKNVTV
+395 GNVTV
-409 NSNVTIKTAKDA
+409 NSEI
-421 SFGENC
+421 
-427 TVNSKTFTVNGQ
+427 FTVNGQ
-439 NCTVNCTVN
+439 DCIVNFTVN
-448 GRIFTINFTINR
+448 GRNVTVNV
-460 KIFTISLT
+460 
-468 AMTKNIL
+468 
-475 WDILEEPTI
+475 
-484 STEILA
+484 
-490 QKYSCTTRTVKNHL
+490 TVKNKSVTVKMPQKTKDVLYFLLKEPELSAELLAEKMDCSSRTIKRHL
-504 AILKKLNVLKREGGN
+504 AVLTKSKILKRIGSDKSGSWALAL
-519 KNGLWVLDTD
+519 
-529 SMWKKE
+529 

>member
-1 MITIEDIKDRAEG
+1 MTIEDIKDRPEG

-52 RKIEGVDQYPSHV
+52 RRIEGIDQHTAHV

-75 CVPSVNV
+75 CIPSVNI
-82 KPEFIPCV
+82 KPEYIPCI
-90 DVGGKPNHVLLLH
+90 DSEGKPNHVLLLH

-125 SRKLSFEE
+125 SRKLGFEE
-133 RISLMYDKGERY
+133 RMSLMYDKGERY
-145 FEDSA
+145 FEDTA
-150 AYDATIEDVD
+150 AYDATIEDID
-160 LNCVQDYLNVIGY
+160 FNYVQDLLNVIGY
-173 NKSPMEYLHENNNF
+173 TKSPLEYLKENNNF
-187 IIHKDGKEQISTA
+187 ITYKDGKEQISTA

-209 QQFFPR
+209 QLFFPR

-244 RILDQI
+244 RIIDQI

-261 KEHTYLGEKGIFV
+261 KEHTYLGEKGVFV

-299 KGTEIQIKLF
+299 KGTEIQIKMF

-339 KIAEYLKVYKYVR
+339 KIAEFLKAYKYVR

-360 MCKELEAKGLKDP
+360 MCKELEAKGLHDP
-373 KYVLNAFI
+373 KYILTAFI
-381 MKGTV
+381 LKSTV
-386 YAYNAKGLS
+386 YAYNVKELQTSNTIKENVTASG
-395 LEGNIYSDNKNVTV
+395 NVTV
-409 NSNVTIKTAKDA
+409 NSDI
-421 SFGENC
+421 
-427 TVNSKTFTVNGQ
+427 FTVNGQ
-439 NCTVNCTVN
+439 DCTVNFTVN
-448 GRIFTINFTINR
+448 GRNVTVNV
-460 KIFTISLT
+460 
-468 AMTKNIL
+468 
-475 WDILEEPTI
+475 
-484 STEILA
+484 
-490 QKYSCTTRTVKNHL
+490 TVKNKSVTVKMSQKTKDVLYFLLKEPELSAELLAEKMDCSSRTIKRHL
-504 AILKKLNVLKREGGN
+504 AVLTKSKILKRIGSDKSGSWALAL
-519 KNGLWVLDTD
+519 
-529 SMWKKE
+529 

>member
-1 MITIEDIKDRAEG
+1 MTIEDIKDRPEG

-52 RKIEGVDQYPSHV
+52 RRIEGIDQHTAHV

-75 CVPSVNV
+75 CIPSVNI
-82 KPEFIPCV
+82 KPEYIPCI
-90 DVGGKPNHVLLLH
+90 DSEGKPNHVLLLH

-125 SRKLSFEE
+125 SRKLGFEE
-133 RISLMYDKGERY
+133 RMSLMYDKGERY
-145 FEDSA
+145 FEDTA
-150 AYDATIEDVD
+150 AYDATIEDID
-160 LNCVQDYLNVIGY
+160 FNYVQDLLNVIGY
-173 NKSPMEYLHENNNF
+173 TKSPLEYLKENNNF
-187 IIHKDGKEQISTA
+187 ITYKDGKEQISTA

-209 QQFFPR
+209 QLFFPR
-215 ARVRFIRYMG
+215 ARVRFIRYLG

-244 RILDQI
+244 RIIDQI

-261 KEHTYLGEKGIFV
+261 KEHTYLGEKGVFV

-299 KGTEIQIKLF
+299 KGTEIQIKMF

-339 KIAEYLKVYKYVR
+339 KIAEFLKAYKYVR

-360 MCKELEAKGLKDP
+360 MCKELEAKGLHDP
-373 KYVLNAFI
+373 KYILTAFI
-381 MKGTV
+381 LKSTV
-386 YAYNAKGLS
+386 YAYNVEELQTSNAIKEDVTASG
-395 LEGNIYSDNKNVTV
+395 NVTV
-409 NSNVTIKTAKDA
+409 NSEI
-421 SFGENC
+421 
-427 TVNSKTFTVNGQ
+427 FTVNGQ
-439 NCTVNCTVN
+439 DCIVNFTANGRNVTVNV
-448 GRIFTINFTINR
+448 
-460 KIFTISLT
+460 
-468 AMTKNIL
+468 
-475 WDILEEPTI
+475 
-484 STEILA
+484 
-490 QKYSCTTRTVKNHL
+490 TVKNKSVTVKMPQKTKDVLYFLLKEPELSAELLAEKMDCSSRTIKRHL
-504 AILKKLNVLKREGGN
+504 AVLTKSKILKRIGSDKSGSWALAL
-519 KNGLWVLDTD
+519 
-529 SMWKKE
+529 

>member
-1 MITIEDIKDRAEG
+1 MTIEDIKDRPEG

-52 RKIEGVDQYPSHV
+52 RRIEGIDQHTAHV

-75 CVPSVNV
+75 CIPSVNI
-82 KPEFIPCV
+82 KPEYIPCI
-90 DVGGKPNHVLLLH
+90 DSEGKPNHVLLLH

-125 SRKLSFEE
+125 SRKLGFEE
-133 RISLMYDKGERY
+133 RMSLMYDKGERY
-145 FEDSA
+145 FEDTA
-150 AYDATIEDVD
+150 AYDATIEDID
-160 LNCVQDYLNVIGY
+160 FNYVQDLLNVIGY
-173 NKSPMEYLHENNNF
+173 TKSPLEYLKENNNF
-187 IIHKDGKEQISTA
+187 ITYKDGKEQISTA

-209 QQFFPR
+209 QLFFPR
-215 ARVRFIRYMG
+215 ARVRFIRYLG
-225 TEEKVG
+225 TEENVG

-244 RILDQI
+244 RIIDQI

-261 KEHTYLGEKGIFV
+261 KEHTYLGEKGVFV

-299 KGTEIQIKLF
+299 KGTEIQIKMF

-339 KIAEYLKVYKYVR
+339 KIAEFLKAYKYVR

-360 MCKELEAKGLKDP
+360 MCKELEAKGLHDP
-373 KYVLNAFI
+373 KYILTAFI
-381 MKGTV
+381 LKSTV
-386 YAYNAKGLS
+386 YAYNVKELQTCNTIKGNVTAN
-395 LEGNIYSDNKNVTV
+395 GNVTV
-409 NSNVTIKTAKDA
+409 NSD
-421 SFGENC
+421 F
-427 TVNSKTFTVNGQ
+427 FTVNGQ
-439 NCTVNCTVN
+439 DCTV
-448 GRIFTINFTINR
+448 NFTINGR
-460 KIFTISLT
+460 NVTV
-468 AMTKNIL
+468 NV
-475 WDILEEPTI
+475 
-484 STEILA
+484 
-490 QKYSCTTRTVKNHL
+490 TVKNKSVTVKMPQKTKDVLYFLLKEPELSAELLAEKMDCSSRTIKRHL
-504 AILKKLNVLKREGGN
+504 AVLTKNKILKRIGSDKSGSWALAL
-519 KNGLWVLDTD
+519 
-529 SMWKKE
+529 

>member
-1 MITIEDIKDRAEG
+1 MTIENIKDRPEG

-52 RKIEGVDQYPSHV
+52 RRIEGIDQHTAHV

-75 CVPSVNV
+75 CIPSVNI
-82 KPEFIPCV
+82 KPEYIPCI
-90 DVGGKPNHVLLLH
+90 DSEGKPNHVLLLH

-125 SRKLSFEE
+125 SRKLGFEE
-133 RISLMYDKGERY
+133 RMSLMYDKGERY
-145 FEDSA
+145 FEDTA
-150 AYDATIEDVD
+150 AYDATIEDID
-160 LNCVQDYLNVIGY
+160 FNYVQDLLNVIGY
-173 NKSPMEYLHENNNF
+173 TKSPLEYLKENNNF
-187 IIHKDGKEQISTA
+187 ITYKDGKEQISTA

-209 QQFFPR
+209 QLFFPR
-215 ARVRFIRYMG
+215 ARVRFIRYLG

-244 RILDQI
+244 RIIDQI

-261 KEHTYLGEKGIFV
+261 KEHTYLGEKGVFV

-299 KGTEIQIKLF
+299 KGTEIQIKMF

-339 KIAEYLKVYKYVR
+339 KIAEFLKAYKYVR

-360 MCKELEAKGLKDP
+360 MCKELEAKGLHDP
-373 KYVLNAFI
+373 KYILTAFI
-381 MKGTV
+381 LKSTV
-386 YAYNAKGLS
+386 YAYNVKELQTSNAIKEDVTASG
-395 LEGNIYSDNKNVTV
+395 NVTV
-409 NSNVTIKTAKDA
+409 NSKI
-421 SFGENC
+421 
-427 TVNSKTFTVNGQ
+427 FTVNGQ
-439 NCTVNCTVN
+439 DCIVNFTANGRNVTVNV
-448 GRIFTINFTINR
+448 
-460 KIFTISLT
+460 
-468 AMTKNIL
+468 
-475 WDILEEPTI
+475 
-484 STEILA
+484 
-490 QKYSCTTRTVKNHL
+490 TVKNKSVTVKMPQKTKDVLYFLLKEPELSAELLAEKMDCSSRTIKRHL
-504 AILKKLNVLKREGGN
+504 AVLTKSKILKRIGSDKSGSWALAL
-519 KNGLWVLDTD
+519 
-529 SMWKKE
+529 

>member
-1 MITIEDIKDRAEG
+1 MTIEDIKDRPEG

-52 RKIEGVDQYPSHV
+52 RRIEGIDQHTVHV

-75 CVPSVNV
+75 CIPSVNI
-82 KPEFIPCV
+82 KPEYIPCI
-90 DVGGKPNHVLLLH
+90 DSEGKPNHVLLLH

-125 SRKLSFEE
+125 SRKLGFEE
-133 RISLMYDKGERY
+133 RMSLMYDKGERY
-145 FEDSA
+145 FEDTA
-150 AYDATIEDVD
+150 AYDATIEDID
-160 LNCVQDYLNVIGY
+160 FNYVQDLLNVIGY
-173 NKSPMEYLHENNNF
+173 TKSPLEYLKENNNF
-187 IIHKDGKEQISTA
+187 ITYKDGKEQISTA

-209 QQFFPR
+209 QLFFPR

-244 RILDQI
+244 RIIDQI

-261 KEHTYLGEKGIFV
+261 KEHTYLGEKGVFV

-299 KGTEIQIKLF
+299 KGTEIQIKMF

-339 KIAEYLKVYKYVR
+339 KIAEFLKAYKYVR

-360 MCKELEAKGLKDP
+360 MCKELEAKGLHDP
-373 KYVLNAFI
+373 KYILTAFI
-381 MKGTV
+381 LKSTV
-386 YAYNAKGLS
+386 YAYNVKELQTSNTIKGNVTAS
-395 LEGNIYSDNKNVTV
+395 GNVTV
-409 NSNVTIKTAKDA
+409 NSEI
-421 SFGENC
+421 
-427 TVNSKTFTVNGQ
+427 FTVNGQ
-439 NCTVNCTVN
+439 DCIVNFNVN
-448 GRIFTINFTINR
+448 GRNVTVHV
-460 KIFTISLT
+460 
-468 AMTKNIL
+468 
-475 WDILEEPTI
+475 
-484 STEILA
+484 
-490 QKYSCTTRTVKNHL
+490 TVKNKSVTVKMPQKTKDVLYFLLKEPELSAELLAEKMDCSSRTIKRHL
-504 AILKKLNVLKREGGN
+504 AVLTKSKILKRIGSDKSGSWALAL
-519 KNGLWVLDTD
+519 
-529 SMWKKE
+529 

>member
-1 MITIEDIKDRAEG
+1 MTIEDIKDRPEG

-52 RKIEGVDQYPSHV
+52 RRIEGIDQHTAHV

-75 CVPSVNV
+75 CIPSVNI
-82 KPEFIPCV
+82 KPEYIPCI
-90 DVGGKPNHVLLLH
+90 DSEGKPNHVLLLH

-125 SRKLSFEE
+125 SRKLGFEE
-133 RISLMYDKGERY
+133 RMSLMYDKGERY
-145 FEDSA
+145 FEDTA
-150 AYDATIEDVD
+150 AYDATIEDID
-160 LNCVQDYLNVIGY
+160 FNYVQDLLNVIGY
-173 NKSPMEYLHENNNF
+173 TKSPLEYLKENNNF
-187 IIHKDGKEQISTA
+187 ITYKDGKEQISTA

-209 QQFFPR
+209 QLFFPR
-215 ARVRFIRYMG
+215 ARVRFIRYLG

-244 RILDQI
+244 RIIDQI

-261 KEHTYLGEKGIFV
+261 KEHTYLGEKGVFV

-299 KGTEIQIKLF
+299 KGTEIQIKMF

-339 KIAEYLKVYKYVR
+339 KIAEFLKAYKYVR

-360 MCKELEAKGLKDP
+360 MCKELEAKGLHDP
-373 KYVLNAFI
+373 KYILTAFI
-381 MKGTV
+381 LKSTV
-386 YAYNAKGLS
+386 YAYNVKELQTSNAIKEDVTASG
-395 LEGNIYSDNKNVTV
+395 NVTV
-409 NSNVTIKTAKDA
+409 NGQDCIVNFTANGRNVT
-421 SFGENC
+421 
-427 TVNSKTFTVNGQ
+427 VNV
-439 NCTVNCTVN
+439 
-448 GRIFTINFTINR
+448 
-460 KIFTISLT
+460 
-468 AMTKNIL
+468 
-475 WDILEEPTI
+475 
-484 STEILA
+484 
-490 QKYSCTTRTVKNHL
+490 TVKNKSVTVKMPQKTKDVLYFLLKEPELSAELLAEKMDCSSRTIKRHL
-504 AILKKLNVLKREGGN
+504 AVLTKSKILKRIGSDKSGSWALAL
-519 KNGLWVLDTD
+519 
-529 SMWKKE
+529 

>member
-1 MITIEDIKDRAEG
+1 MMTIEDIKDRPEG

-40 GGMLAIGISDKT
+40 GGILAIGISDKT
-52 RKIEGVDQYPSHV
+52 RRIEGIDQHTAHV

-75 CVPSVNV
+75 CIPSVNI
-82 KPEFIPCV
+82 KPEYIPCI
-90 DVGGKPNHVLLLH
+90 DSEGKPNHVLLLH

-125 SRKLSFEE
+125 SRKLGFEE
-133 RISLMYDKGERY
+133 RMSLMYDKGERY
-145 FEDSA
+145 FEDTA
-150 AYDATIEDVD
+150 AYDATIEDID
-160 LNCVQDYLNVIGY
+160 FNYVQDLLNVIGY
-173 NKSPMEYLHENNNF
+173 TKSPLEYLKENNNF
-187 IIHKDGKEQISTA
+187 ITYKDGKEQISTA

-209 QQFFPR
+209 QLFFPR
-215 ARVRFIRYMG
+215 ARVRFIRYLG

-244 RILDQI
+244 RIIDQI

-261 KEHTYLGEKGIFV
+261 KEHTYLGEKGVFV

-299 KGTEIQIKLF
+299 KGTEIQIKMF

-339 KIAEYLKVYKYVR
+339 KIAEFLKAYKYVR

-360 MCKELEAKGLKDP
+360 MCKELEAKGLHDP
-373 KYVLNAFI
+373 KYILTAFI
-381 MKGTV
+381 LKSTV
-386 YAYNAKGLS
+386 YAYNVKELQTSNTIKGNVTAS
-395 LEGNIYSDNKNVTV
+395 GNVTV
-409 NSNVTIKTAKDA
+409 NSEI
-421 SFGENC
+421 
-427 TVNSKTFTVNGQ
+427 FTVNGQ
-439 NCTVNCTVN
+439 DCIVNFTVN
-448 GRIFTINFTINR
+448 GRNVTVNV
-460 KIFTISLT
+460 
-468 AMTKNIL
+468 
-475 WDILEEPTI
+475 
-484 STEILA
+484 
-490 QKYSCTTRTVKNHL
+490 TVKNKSVTVKMPQKTKDVLYFLLKEPELSAELLAEKMDCSSRTIKRHL
-504 AILKKLNVLKREGGN
+504 AVLTKSKILKRIGSDKSGSWALAL
-519 KNGLWVLDTD
+519 
-529 SMWKKE
+529 